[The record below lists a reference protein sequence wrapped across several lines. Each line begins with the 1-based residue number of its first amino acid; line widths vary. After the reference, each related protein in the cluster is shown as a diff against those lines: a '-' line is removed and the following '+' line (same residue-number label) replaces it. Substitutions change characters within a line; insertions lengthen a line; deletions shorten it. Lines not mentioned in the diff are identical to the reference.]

1 MSFVSFHRKR
11 RGRSAKLK
19 RLRLPNDRSI
29 ENHIHATYVQASPLL
44 RDKRRFVKLADPLLG
59 RRYPVKGLYQA
70 LAVASMCLQEDA
82 ASRPG
87 ISDVVAAL
95 SFLADPQYYPPEGM
109 QAEHKS
115 PDRGSDKDSSPSPP
129 KADMIRADDEMKHR

>member
-1 MSFVSFHRKR
+1 MYTFSCMRAH
-11 RGRSAKLK
+11 
-19 RLRLPNDRSI
+19 
-29 ENHIHATYVQASPLL
+29 VQASPLL

-95 SFLADPQYYPPEGM
+95 SFLADSQYYPPEGT
-109 QAEHKS
+109 QAEQKS

-129 KADMIRADDEMKHR
+129 KADMIRADDEMQHR